1 MERLTSNEAFEK
13 ALEDNSKMLLLKHS
27 NTCPISGDAHE
38 EYEKYTNENG
48 DVKAFYLI
56 VQEDRPLS
64 NEIAEKYD
72 IKHESPQA
80 FLFNNKE
87 VAWHTSH
94 RKITYDSLATAVAES
109 K

>member
-1 MERLTSNEAFEK
+1 MERLTNHEEFEK
-13 ALEDNSKMLLLKHS
+13 ALAENDQMLLLKHS
-27 NTCPISGDAHE
+27 NTCPISADAYE
-38 EYEKYTNENG
+38 QYEKYTSENNR
-48 DVKAFYLI
+48 VKSYYLI

-64 NEIAEKYD
+64 NEIAETYE

-80 FLFNNKE
+80 FFFNNKQ

-94 RKITYDSLATAVAES
+94 RKITYDTLAAAVSEG